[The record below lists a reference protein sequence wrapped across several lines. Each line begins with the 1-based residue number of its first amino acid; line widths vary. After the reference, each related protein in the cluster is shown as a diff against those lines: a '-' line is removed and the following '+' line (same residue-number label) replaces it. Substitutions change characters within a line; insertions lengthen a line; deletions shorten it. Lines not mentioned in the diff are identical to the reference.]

1 MSTKFVIKNEKGQ
14 YYGEVD
20 NGSWTSWLDVDHYKI
35 HLFDTEEEA
44 QDFIDKSNFIKK
56 TAEHPEIGKISS
68 SYVEVS
74 NSDPAVWRAR
84 HELEEQLLNVRG
96 HKDSLVSL
104 LKDNSLTHDM
114 NAICGRV
121 GRQLEAAGIQYTNA
135 EAYEYSDL
143 VHHRAYYDK
152 EDKWLPHKMLQDN
165 NLAFK
170 ARKLAGVIATLAD
183 TLALLDRYE
192 EEASTYKKDIAEK

>member
-14 YYGEVD
+14 YYGEAD
-20 NGSWTSWLDVDHYKI
+20 NGSWTSWLDVDYYKI
-35 HLFDTEEEA
+35 PLFDTEENA
-44 QDFIDKSNFIKK
+44 KDFIDKSTFIKK
-56 TAEHPEIGKISS
+56 TSEYPKIGKISS

-74 NSDPAVWRAR
+74 NSDPDVWRAR

-96 HKDSLVSL
+96 HKDSLTSL
-104 LKDNSLTHDM
+104 LKDGSLTHDM

-121 GRQLEAAGIQYTNA
+121 GRQLEAAGIHYTNA

-152 EDKWLPHKMLQDN
+152 EDKWLPDKMLQDN

-170 ARKLAGVIATLAD
+170 ARKLAGAIATLAD

-192 EEASTYKKDIAEK
+192 EEVSESRKNKKDK

>member
-14 YYGEVD
+14 YYGEAD
-20 NGSWTSWLDVDHYKI
+20 NGSWTSWLDVDYYKI
-35 HLFDTEEEA
+35 PLFDTEENA
-44 QDFIDKSNFIKK
+44 KDFIDKSTFIKK
-56 TAEHPEIGKISS
+56 TSEHPEIGKISS

-74 NSDPAVWRAR
+74 N
-84 HELEEQLLNVRG
+84 LEEQLLNIRG
-96 HKDSLVSL
+96 HKDSLISL
-104 LKDNSLTHDM
+104 LKDNSLSHDM

-121 GRQLEAAGIQYTNA
+121 GRQLEAAGMHYTNA
-135 EAYEYSDL
+135 EAYEYSNL

-152 EDKWLPHKMLQDN
+152 EDKWLPNKMLQDN

-183 TLALLDRYE
+183 TLALLDQYE
-192 EEASTYKKDIAEK
+192 EEANAYKKNIEKK